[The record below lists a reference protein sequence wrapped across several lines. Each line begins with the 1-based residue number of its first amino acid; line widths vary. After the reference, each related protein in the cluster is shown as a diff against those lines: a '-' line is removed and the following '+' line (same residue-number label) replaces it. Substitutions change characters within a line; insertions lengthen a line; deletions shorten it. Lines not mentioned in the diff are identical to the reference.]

1 MVITLIFRYDS
12 NLIVWKWYDMWYD
25 ILIVSNDVSKGDA
38 SKFSGGGKVINGEKY
53 NLEFKE
59 IVSNTFLKTVSAY
72 SNYNNGKIIFGVNDN
87 GEVVGVES
95 IKETMLR
102 IENMINDSIDP
113 RPSYKLKVEI
123 IEELNLIIL
132 EVMHGVDT
140 PYYYKGKAYKRSDT
154 STVPVDRQELNRLV
168 LDGMNLDFENNKANN
183 QDLEFK
189 VLEETLKETIGI
201 EKLSIDILKTL
212 NLYHIDGYFNI
223 AAELLSDYNK
233 ISLSGIDII
242 KFGANINTILH
253 RETFEGISILEQY
266 EKAIEIFERYYQF
279 EEISGYSRIRKELIP
294 KEAFREAIANGLVH
308 REWDLNSHIQIS
320 MYDNRIEINSPGG
333 LPFGMSEEAYL
344 HEQVSN
350 LRNPIIA
357 NVFNRL
363 NIIERFG
370 TGVRRIKEE
379 YVSSFSNPEFKIT
392 ENNIKVILP
401 LFEEELPDLV
411 EEEML
416 VYKVLQSE
424 DSMSRVGIEK
434 ETGFERSKVL
444 RSMKELI
451 NKGLVERIGSGPSTS
466 YKLK

>member
-1 MVITLIFRYDS
+1 MVIVSRNVPNRYE
-12 NLIVWKWYDMWYD
+12 
-25 ILIVSNDVSKGDA
+25 SKL
-38 SKFSGGGKVINGEKY
+38 NGVKKMFKQEKY

-59 IVSNTFLKTVSAY
+59 TVSNTFLKTVSAY
-72 SNYNNGKIIFGVNDN
+72 SNYNSGKIIFGVNDS
-87 GEVVGVES
+87 GEVIGVEL
-95 IKETMLR
+95 IKETLLR

-113 RPSYKLKVEI
+113 RPKYKLD
-123 IEELNLIIL
+123 IETIGKLTLIIL

-168 LDGMNLDFENNKANN
+168 LAGMNLKFEDNKAYN
-183 QDLEFK
+183 QDLEFQ
-189 VLEETLKETIGI
+189 VLEEKLKETIGI

-212 NLYHIDGYFNI
+212 NLYHVDGYFNK
-223 AAELLSDYNK
+223 AAELLSDHND
-233 ISLSGIDII
+233 ISLSGIDIV

-253 RETFEGISILEQY
+253 RDTFEGISILEQF
-266 EKAIEIFERYYQF
+266 EKAIELFERYYQF
-279 EEISGYSRIRKELIP
+279 EEISGYSRIKKELIP

-379 YVSSFSNPEFKIT
+379 YASSFSNPEFKIT

-416 VYKVLQSE
+416 VYKVLRNK
-424 DSMSRVGIEK
+424 DSMSRVEIEE

-451 NKGLVERIGSGPSTS
+451 NKGLVDRIGSGPSTS

>member
-1 MVITLIFRYDS
+1 MVIVSRNVPNRYE
-12 NLIVWKWYDMWYD
+12 
-25 ILIVSNDVSKGDA
+25 SKL
-38 SKFSGGGKVINGEKY
+38 NGVKKMFKQEKY

-59 IVSNTFLKTVSAY
+59 TVSNTFLKTVSAY
-72 SNYNNGKIIFGVNDN
+72 SNYNSGKIIFGVNDS
-87 GEVVGVES
+87 GEVIGVEL
-95 IKETMLR
+95 IKETLLR
-102 IENMINDSIDP
+102 IENMINDSIVP
-113 RPSYKLKVEI
+113 RPKYKLD
-123 IEELNLIIL
+123 IETIGKLTLIIL

-168 LDGMNLDFENNKANN
+168 LAGMNLKFEDNKAYN
-183 QDLEFK
+183 QDLEFQ
-189 VLEETLKETIGI
+189 VLEEKLKETIGI

-212 NLYHIDGYFNI
+212 NLYHVDGYFNK
-223 AAELLSDYNK
+223 AAELLSDHND
-233 ISLSGIDII
+233 ISLSGIDIV

-253 RETFEGISILEQY
+253 RDTFEGISILEQF
-266 EKAIEIFERYYQF
+266 EKAIELFERYYQF
-279 EEISGYSRIRKELIP
+279 EEISGYSRIKKELIP

-379 YVSSFSNPEFKIT
+379 YASSFSNPEFKIT

-416 VYKVLQSE
+416 VYKVLRNK
-424 DSMSRVGIEK
+424 DSMSRVEIEE

-451 NKGLVERIGSGPSTS
+451 NKGLVDRIGSGPSTS